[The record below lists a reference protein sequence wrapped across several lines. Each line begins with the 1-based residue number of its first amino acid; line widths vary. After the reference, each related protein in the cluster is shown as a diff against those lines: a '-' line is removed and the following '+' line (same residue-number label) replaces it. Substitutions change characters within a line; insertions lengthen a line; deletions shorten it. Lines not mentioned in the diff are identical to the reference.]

1 MALTLKNTSEPVE
14 DAGEAAKQTAL
25 EAEQVAEDTQAS
37 VPGETKPDAAEAE
50 PKAKPPEKTVPL
62 SALHEERERRKE
74 ERKAREAA
82 EAAAARMERRWDE
95 IIRRTAPKAEDTTPS
110 FQEDPA
116 GYLRHQTVK
125 TAADVASLTKWR
137 EEQAEVQQEGAA
149 RTRFERAVLAEEQT
163 FAAEKPD
170 YPDAL
175 RMLQTRRIED
185 LTAAGVPPADA
196 LEVMQRET
204 AFLAHT
210 AMTAGKNPAEVMYGM
225 ATRMG
230 YKAATQATAAGK
242 IADIERAQKAASP
255 LSNAGGEGDVEISLA
270 RLAEMDDVEFDKN
283 WDKLKKAG
291 KLG

>member
-25 EAEQVAEDTQAS
+25 EAEQAAEETQVEAPS
-37 VPGETKPDAAEAE
+37 ETKPDAEV
-50 PKAKPPEKTVPL
+50 KAKPPEKTVPL